1 MSRAARRG
9 GRYDDGRQ
17 VELQVLAPPFVL
29 GRQLQRRAERVGRLV
44 DREPR
49 LIGRDLEEDAARLA
63 EINRTEVLALDDR
76 RHVAAGLDQHLSPVQ
91 LVGVVA
97 GTPGHV
103 MDGAGGLL
111 TDRRFGRI
119 EHVEQRAGAAGP
131 GFEAGAVAL
140 RRHLAKALCV
150 GEEVVVASSDSSVTV
165 TEWKLRIW

>member
-44 DREPR
+44 DREPW

-63 EINRTEVLALDDR
+63 EINRAEVLALDDR
-76 RHVAAGLDQHLSPVQ
+76 RHVAPGLDEHL
-91 LVGVVA
+91 
-97 GTPGHV
+97 
-103 MDGAGGLL
+103 
-111 TDRRFGRI
+111 

-131 GFEAGAVAL
+131 GFE
-140 RRHLAKALCV
+140 
-150 GEEVVVASSDSSVTV
+150 
-165 TEWKLRIW
+165 